1 VPRFVGLAAREM
13 QTCMSLF
20 SIGTLQV
27 WQSNR
32 LKVDLSEVSLGD
44 SKW

>member
-1 VPRFVGLAAREM
+1 M
-13 QTCMSLF
+13 QTCMSLL

-32 LKVDLSEVSLGD
+32 LKVDLGEVQLGD
-44 SKW
+44 TSW

>member
-1 VPRFVGLAAREM
+1 
-13 QTCMSLF
+13 MSLF